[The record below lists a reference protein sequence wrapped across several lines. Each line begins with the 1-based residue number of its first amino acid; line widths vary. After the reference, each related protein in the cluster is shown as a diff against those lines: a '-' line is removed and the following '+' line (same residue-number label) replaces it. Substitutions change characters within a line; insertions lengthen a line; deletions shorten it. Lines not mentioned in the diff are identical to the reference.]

1 MSLLCKLVPER
12 LAIRGLCQI
21 EAPDI
26 FDYDEEG
33 IVLFAQEPE
42 AHQQF
47 VMPEEETYVKK
58 AVCHIIPIRKLK
70 IISHSPHSDVV
81 ITAFCSLNLKISRD
95 LFLLFR
101 EIPTYFERFI
111 CYL

>member
-12 LAIRGLCQI
+12 CIACGLCQI

-47 VMPEEETYVKK
+47 VMPEEEAYV
-58 AVCHIIPIRKLK
+58 RKRTL
-70 IISHSPHSDVV
+70 S
-81 ITAFCSLNLKISRD
+81 SLNLKISRD

>member
-12 LAIRGLCQI
+12 CIACGLCQI

-58 AVCHIIPIRKLK
+58 AYQKCPVRAILLENININETLKTYTKFSKLENK
-70 IISHSPHSDVV
+70 PGSV
-81 ITAFCSLNLKISRD
+81 SLV
-95 LFLLFR
+95 
-101 EIPTYFERFI
+101 P
-111 CYL
+111 